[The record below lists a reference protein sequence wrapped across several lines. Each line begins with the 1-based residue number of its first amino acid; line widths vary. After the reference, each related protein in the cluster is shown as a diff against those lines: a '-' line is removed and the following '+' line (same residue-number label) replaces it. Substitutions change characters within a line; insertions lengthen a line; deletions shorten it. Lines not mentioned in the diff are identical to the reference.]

1 MKSYTQYLLFNTE
14 SRQAFINITS
24 LVEEALEKSGI
35 LEGLCLVNAMHIT
48 SSVFIN
54 DDETGLHKDFSA
66 WLEKLAPYVK
76 EKYNHNNSGEDNG
89 DAHLKRTIMGREVVV
104 AITRGK
110 LDFGPWEQIF
120 TESSTANEKKSAD
133 QDNRRVNE
141 NMKIKNTVITVRR
154 LFSTHATQLKSAP
167 LAPLAEGECE
177 GRLRAHFRKK
187 LLAAARAQKHS
198 LAFVIDS
205 TDSSPDCLR
214 GQTKIL
220 AQEIYRLLHQERHAL
235 RRIDILAYGPGAYE
249 ACRKNVLA
257 YMDYIENKLKSPFLT
272 VDAIIEYKGGI
283 VLIKRSNPPF
293 GWAIPGGFVD
303 YGEPLEKAVARE
315 AKEETNLN
323 IYNLRQVHTY
333 SDPKRDPRFHTVCTV
348 FSATGRGTPRAG
360 DDALRI
366 RIVRPSELKTIR
378 FAFDHGNVLRD
389 YLLLKSGRDP
399 Y

>member
-1 MKSYTQYLLFNTE
+1 
-14 SRQAFINITS
+14 
-24 LVEEALEKSGI
+24 
-35 LEGLCLVNAMHIT
+35 
-48 SSVFIN
+48 
-54 DDETGLHKDFSA
+54 
-66 WLEKLAPYVK
+66 
-76 EKYNHNNSGEDNG
+76 
-89 DAHLKRTIMGREVVV
+89 
-104 AITRGK
+104 
-110 LDFGPWEQIF
+110 
-120 TESSTANEKKSAD
+120 
-133 QDNRRVNE
+133 
-141 NMKIKNTVITVRR
+141 
-154 LFSTHATQLKSAP
+154 
-167 LAPLAEGECE
+167 
-177 GRLRAHFRKK
+177 
-187 LLAAARAQKHS
+187 
-198 LAFVIDS
+198 
-205 TDSSPDCLR
+205 
-214 GQTKIL
+214 
-220 AQEIYRLLHQERHAL
+220 
-235 RRIDILAYGPGAYE
+235 
-249 ACRKNVLA
+249 
-257 YMDYIENKLKSPFLT
+257 MDYIENKLKSPFLT